1 MVNKTQILKGILEG
15 CVLKL
20 LSEEK
25 LYSQEISAK
34 FAQFGLREVS
44 DGTLFPLL
52 LRLESDGLVSSEKVP
67 VPSGP
72 ARKYYQT
79 TEKGLGELSKFSEV
93 WGELRGSVDA
103 ILNGGDKDE

>member
-25 LYSQEISAK
+25 LYSQEISSK
-34 FAQFGLREVS
+34 FAEFGLREVS

-52 LRLESDGLVSSEKVP
+52 LRLESEGLIASEKVP
-67 VPSGP
+67 VSNGP
-72 ARKYYQT
+72 ARKYYHT
-79 TEKGLGELSKFSEV
+79 AEKGLVELSKFREV
-93 WGELRGSVDA
+93 WSELQTSVNE
-103 ILNGGDKDE
+103 ILNGGGKDE